1 MVILELMQMRQTLI
15 WSVAFLVFASSLQS
29 VNAAAPKPGS
39 SCTKLG
45 RIQVVGGKT
54 YTCIKSGKKKVWTK
68 GKLVSNAGKKP
79 VATLDLSKSELIT
92 SSSDLTEVQICKTGD
107 LSNGRNSNGFPRPT
121 FAKVGKVSARLLVLP
136 ISFPD
141 LAFND
146 RELAKLESM
155 SQEVASF
162 YSMVSYGRVSLTFD
176 FPDKSNLIVLNRTAE
191 SYGLMQNPKKN
202 NEQVVIDVFAQ
213 ADASINFDQYDGVI
227 IETAYFQSAGG
238 GQAFPGWEFE
248 TKNGVAK
255 GVSFAFGV
263 SAGRV
268 DVLAHEL
275 GHSLFALED
284 LYVFPNESSPSAE
297 ESKPAGIWDM
307 MSTSTFDFL
316 GWNRLLMGWIDDQQV
331 RCIKDQKSTF
341 HYLESI
347 YLSSSKPKLLL
358 VNIQEGVTIAIEARS
373 PSKLSISMGLLVY
386 KIDTRIAHGNGPITA
401 QNLLLFT
408 GNSLSIEGWTLK
420 AANRDDYGVLVQLEK
435 ET

>member
-1 MVILELMQMRQTLI
+1 M
-15 WSVAFLVFASSLQS
+15 
-29 VNAAAPKPGS
+29 
-39 SCTKLG
+39 
-45 RIQVVGGKT
+45 
-54 YTCIKSGKKKVWTK
+54 
-68 GKLVSNAGKKP
+68 
-79 VATLDLSKSELIT
+79 
-92 SSSDLTEVQICKTGD
+92 
-107 LSNGRNSNGFPRPT
+107 
-121 FAKVGKVSARLLVLP
+121 LP

-141 LAFND
+141 FAFND

-155 SQEVASF
+155 SQEVVSF
-162 YSMVSYGRVSLTFD
+162 YSIVSYGRVSLAFD
-176 FPDKSNLIVLNRTAE
+176 FPDKSKWIVLNRSAE
-191 SYGLMQNPKKN
+191 SYGLIQNKPQQN
-202 NEQVVIDVFAQ
+202 NEQVVIDAFAQ